1 MPRANR
7 HFLPGHIWHITH
19 RCHKKEFLLKFD
31 KDRENWKSWLFE
43 AKKRYRIKILNYTV
57 TSNHIHLLV
66 FDEKGGTNIPA
77 AIKLTAGSTAQSYNN
92 RKKRKG
98 AFWDDRYHATAVSK
112 DEHLMKCMVYIDMN
126 MVRAGAVNHPSQ
138 WKQTGFNEILQNKK
152 RYTLI
157 DKDALKNF
165 FNFKDINSFQSY
177 YNDLINYAI
186 EKNDFKKKA
195 FWADSIAVG
204 NNEFIEN
211 FKNNLGILS
220 KRKKIETTKD
230 ISYIKETENDFR
242 TNIAET
248 NQFVWDMHRLPL

>member
-1 MPRANR
+1 
-7 HFLPGHIWHITH
+7 L
-19 RCHKKEFLLKFD
+19 
-31 KDRENWKSWLFE
+31 
-43 AKKRYRIKILNYTV
+43 
-57 TSNHIHLLV
+57 
-66 FDEKGGTNIPA
+66 
-77 AIKLTAGSTAQSYNN
+77 QS
-92 RKKRKG
+92 
-98 AFWDDRYHATAVSK
+98 
-112 DEHLMKCMVYIDMN
+112 
-126 MVRAGAVNHPSQ
+126 
-138 WKQTGFNEILQNKK
+138 KK